1 MPITN
6 IPLNPI
12 INPFIYFPIKSD
24 PSPLSRRDSDAI
36 GCTHDATEPVG
47 PTTAAVDFISV
58 RCKTLTEE
66 DNGGYKLEYKAANT
80 IFKNKNYSI
89 SIYR

>member
-1 MPITN
+1 MNANYIYPIRSNYT
-6 IPLNPI
+6 IHLYISQLN
-12 INPFIYFPIKSD
+12 
-24 PSPLSRRDSDAI
+24 LTRRRCRVAI
-36 GCTHDATEPVG
+36 VMLLVAVG

-58 RCKTLTEE
+58 GCKTLTEE

-89 SIYR
+89 FIYR

>member
-24 PSPLSRRDSDAI
+24 PPLSRRDSDAI
-36 GCTHDATEPVG
+36 GCTHDTSDPVG

-58 RCKTLTEE
+58 RCKTLAEE
-66 DNGGYKLEYKAANT
+66 DNGGYKLEYKVADT
-80 IFKNKNYSI
+80 IFKSNN
-89 SIYR
+89 